1 MAIASLCSLM
11 LSLHQL
17 IPNMQ
22 FPFAVPKPKMS
33 AMKRVIPC
41 VLMRAGTSRGPFFL
55 RDWLPADDTARDEAL
70 IGAIGASDL
79 LQVDGVGGGSTLT
92 SKVAIVSK
100 SSQPDCDVDYLFAQ
114 VGVGQKS
121 VDTRPN
127 CGNML
132 SGVAPF
138 AIEQG
143 LVQAADG
150 ETTVRVF
157 NVNTRSRIDV
167 TVLTPGRH
175 VSYDGETGIDG
186 VAGTAAPIRLNFLDA
201 WGSVTGSVFPTG
213 RRIDVIDGLEAT
225 CIDAAMPLVILRA
238 RDLGL
243 TGREAPAEL
252 DADLALLARIEAI
265 RCAAGEAMGLGDVS
279 TSVVPKPVIASE
291 GDDADSVTSRY
302 FTPRRCHASHAVTG
316 AIGVATAFALPGT
329 VISGAVNR
337 AGARGISVLHPQ
349 GRIDVEVTIEG
360 HGPDARIQRAAL
372 VRTARKILQGELHL
386 PPYVFSKPIEGD
398 KSMKHLIAPAV
409 AAVIAAAAPLAQAYP
424 DKTIT
429 LVVPTAAGGGNDA
442 MARTI
447 AQKLGPLLGQ
457 TIIIDNR
464 AGANG
469 AIASEYVARATPDG
483 HTLMF
488 GYIATHAMN
497 PALQKLRYDP
507 VADFA
512 PVGLV
517 GYSPTLMV
525 ANATVPVKDVK
536 DLVAQLKAKPDK
548 FTYASAGN
556 GTAPHY
562 AAELFKLSTG
572 TVMMGVPYKG
582 AAPGISDTIGG
593 QTQFMFPSLFTAL
606 PHVKAGKL
614 RALAVAGPKRSS
626 VLPDVPTLKEAGVD
640 GVDVQQWY
648 GFFAPAKTPKPIIDQ
663 LNKALNQVL
672 ADKDIIK
679 RIEDHGADV
688 ESSTPE
694 QLGTLVKSELAKWK
708 GVVQRAK
715 LTAD

>member
-1 MAIASLCSLM
+1 MARTL
-11 LSLHQL
+11 
-17 IPNMQ
+17 
-22 FPFAVPKPKMS
+22 
-33 AMKRVIPC
+33 PC

-55 RDWLPADDTARDEAL
+55 RDWLPANERERDEAL
-70 IGAIGASDL
+70 IGAIGASDP

-100 SSQPDCDVDYLFAQ
+100 SNEPGCDVDYLFAQ

-143 LVQAADG
+143 LVAAQDG

-167 TVLTPGRH
+167 TVLTPDRRVIYAGDTR
-175 VSYDGETGIDG
+175 IDG

-201 WGSVTGSVFPTG
+201 WGAVTGSLFPTG
-213 RRIDVIDGLEAT
+213 NRIDRIEGLDVT

-238 RDLGL
+238 SDLGL
-243 TGREAPAEL
+243 TGREAPADL
-252 DADLALLARIEAI
+252 DADRTLMARIESV
-265 RCAAGEAMGLGDVS
+265 RRAAGAAMGLGDVS
-279 TSVVPKPVIASE
+279 DSVVPKPVIASA
-291 GDDADSVTSRY
+291 GDGPFSITSRY

-316 AIGVATAFALPGT
+316 AIGVATAYALPGT
-329 VISGAVNR
+329 VASGDEAI
-337 AGARGISVLHPQ
+337 AGARTVSVLHPQ
-349 GRIDVEVTIEG
+349 GRIDVEVVVDG
-360 HGPDARIQRAAL
+360 HGDAASVQRAAL
-372 VRTARKILQGELHL
+372 LRTARKIMQGDLHL
-386 PPYVFSKPIEGD
+386 PDYVFSTSTEGD
-398 KSMKHLIAPAV
+398 KPMNKLLAPA
-409 AAVIAAAAPLAQAYP
+409 AVLAAAAIGTSAPALAQNYP
-424 DKTIT
+424 TKTIT
-429 LVVPTAAGGGNDA
+429 IVVPTAAGGGNDA

-457 TIIIDNR
+457 TIIVDNR

-469 AIASEYVARATPDG
+469 SIASEFVARAAPDG
-483 HTLMF
+483 HTLML

-507 VADFA
+507 VADFE
-512 PVGLV
+512 PIGLV

-525 ANATVPVKDVK
+525 ANANVPVKDVK
-536 DLVAQLKAKPDK
+536 DLIAQLKAKPDK
-548 FTYASAGN
+548 YTYASAGN

-562 AAELFKLSTG
+562 AAELFKLNAG
-572 TVMMGVPYKG
+572 VVMLGVPYKG
-582 AAPGISDTIGG
+582 SAPAVSDTIGG

-614 RALAVAGPKRSS
+614 KAMAVAGPKRSPL
-626 VLPDVPTLKEAGVD
+626 LPDVPTMKEAGVD
-640 GVDVQQWY
+640 GVEVQQWY
-648 GFFAPAKTPKPIIDQ
+648 AFFAPAKTPKPIIEK

-672 ADKDIIK
+672 ADPEIIK

-688 ESSTPE
+688 ETSTPE
-694 QLGTLVKSELAKWK
+694 QLGALVKSELTKWK